1 MQTQIYINGQ
11 FLNAASGKTMDI
23 INPAD
28 ETVLATVALSGQV
41 EAKNAVAAARKA
53 FDEGPWSR
61 FTGKERAVYL
71 HAIADGIRAKRDEFS
86 QLETLDNGKPLP
98 EAEWD
103 IDDAADCFYY
113 YANLAEKLD
122 DEAPEIIA
130 LGDERFS
137 SQAIRQPIGVVGQII
152 PFNFP
157 LLMAA
162 WKVAPAL
169 AAGCTAVLKPSHQ
182 TPMTALKLA
191 EIIND
196 VGLPAGVLNIITG
209 AGAAL
214 TQNPDLDKLAFT
226 GSVTTGS
233 SVMAAAAQNVKPV
246 TLELGGKS
254 PMIIFADADIDAAVE
269 WTMFGIFWNKGEVCS
284 ATSRILVEESL
295 YETFLEKL
303 AAETAK
309 IKIGNG
315 LDAGVKLGPQ
325 VSEKQYRDVLRYID
339 IGITQGNRLVTGGK
353 AAAGFDKG
361 YYIEPTIFA
370 DVPEDAVIWQEEIFG
385 PVVAVRSFKT
395 EEEAIISANNSEFGL
410 AGAVLSL
417 DKDRLNRVAR
427 RLDAGIIWTNCSQPT
442 FVEAPWGGRKKSG
455 IGRELG
461 HWGLDNYLSTKQITN
476 FNSAEPWG
484 WYQEGS

>member
-11 FLNAASGKTMDI
+11 FLNAASAKTMDV

-28 ETVLATVALSGQV
+28 ETILASISLSGKK
-41 EAKNAVAAARKA
+41 EADDAVSAARKA
-53 FDEGPWSR
+53 FDEGPWPKL
-61 FTGKERAVYL
+61 TGKERAVYL
-71 HAIADGIRAKRDEFS
+71 HAIAEGIRAKRDEFS

-103 IDDAADCFYY
+103 IDDAADCFSY

-122 DEAPEIIA
+122 DEAPEVIA
-130 LGDERFS
+130 LGDERFT

-169 AAGCTAVLKPSHQ
+169 AAGCTTVLKPSHQ

-191 EIIND
+191 E
-196 VGLPAGVLNIITG
+196 VLEQVELPPGVLNIITG

-214 TQNPDLDKLAFT
+214 TGNPKLDKLAFT
-226 GSVTTGS
+226 GSVATGTN
-233 SVMAAAAQNVKPV
+233 VMSAASQNLTPV

-254 PMIIFADADIDAAVE
+254 PLIIFADADIDAAVE

-284 ATSRILVEESL
+284 ATSRVLVEESI
-295 YETFLEKL
+295 YETFLQKL
-303 AAETAK
+303 ATETAK

-315 LDAGVKLGPQ
+315 LEAGIKLGPQ
-325 VSEKQYRDVLRYID
+325 VSEKQYLDVLKYID
-339 IGITQGNRLVTGGK
+339 IGISEGHRLVTGGK
-353 AAAGFDKG
+353 AAEGFEKG

-370 DVPEDAVIWQEEIFG
+370 DVSEEAIIWQQEIFG
-385 PVVAVRSFKT
+385 PVVAIRSFKT
-395 EEEAIISANNSEFGL
+395 EDEAIASANNSEFGL

-461 HWGLDNYLSTKQITN
+461 HWGLDNYLSTKQITD

>member
-28 ETVLATVALSGQV
+28 ETVLATIALSGV
-41 EAKNAVAAARKA
+41 DEADNAVAAARKA

-103 IDDAADCFYY
+103 IDDAADCFSY

-122 DEAPEIIA
+122 NEVPEIIE
-130 LGDERFS
+130 LGDERFTS
-137 SQAIRQPIGVVGQII
+137 KAIRQPIGVVGQII

-169 AAGCTAVLKPSHQ
+169 AAGCTSILKPSHQ

-191 EIIND
+191 EVLD
-196 VGLPAGVLNIITG
+196 QVGLPAGVLNIITG

-226 GSVTTGS
+226 GSVATGS
-233 SVMAAAAQNVKPV
+233 QVMTAAAQNIKPV

-254 PMIIFADADIDAAVE
+254 PMIIFADADLDAAVE

-284 ATSRILVEESL
+284 ATSRILVEESI
-295 YETFLEKL
+295 YEVFLAKL

-315 LDAGVKLGPQ
+315 LDKGVKLGPQ

-353 AAAGFDKG
+353 AATGFDKG

-370 DVPEDAVIWQEEIFG
+370 DVPEDAVIWEEEIFG
-385 PVVAVRSFKT
+385 PVVAIRSFKT
-395 EEEAIISANNSEFGL
+395 EDEAIASANNSEFGL

-417 DKDRLNRVAR
+417 DKARLDRVAR

-461 HWGLDNYLSTKQITN
+461 HWGLDNYLSTKQITD
-476 FNSAEPWG
+476 FNSSEPWG